1 VVACDTSGTPFGDV
15 DGSHVSAVQWAV
27 HAGEGGVCLYG
38 RCNAFFTGEKVDNY
52 GTCVFS
58 ANHFSI
64 TIHVQKISG
73 LVLLLDYF
81 KAVAV

>member
-1 VVACDTSGTPFGDV
+1 MVACDTFGTPFGDV

-27 HAGEGGVCLYG
+27 HAGEGGLLVWQMQCI
-38 RCNAFFTGEKVDNY
+38 FTGEKVDNY

-64 TIHVQKISG
+64 TIHVQKISA
-73 LVLLLDYF
+73 LVLLLDF
-81 KAVAV
+81 L